1 MQDRSPYARRA
12 SAPSGSRRAAP
23 SDFSRRPP
31 SASARRSPASASRR
45 TPSSSASARRS
56 PSAAVRR
63 TPSGT
68 GRRPPA
74 AARGN
79 PPSGGAPRRPAGPQ
93 RPRKQRRFRLR
104 LRPIPL
110 LVLAAV
116 LCLGIYAIRFA
127 TVLGVGEPRFID
139 NLSIGG
145 VSIAGYTYE
154 EAEQLAAELEETWRN
169 EAYTLSYQDARWTFT
184 RAMVDADADYETQ
197 LRYAW
202 NLGHTGNIFERK
214 QTIEYYD
221 AHPYDFALNVTYD
234 EAKLDA
240 FIDEI
245 CAALDK
251 DAVDAV
257 VVPDVGGP
265 VVLTQAEVGLKVN
278 RDQLKEQMVALI
290 EGGEADT
297 AIPAEAVMPAVN
309 TDDASFQVIA
319 EFSTETDFRGSAS
332 LHNIRLAL
340 NAYNGMVVMP
350 GQRVSFNEVVGP
362 RTQAAGFREGTE
374 YAGDTTTTGWGGGI
388 CQASTTLYNAL
399 VIADMHI
406 VERNPH
412 SMTVQYVDPSC
423 DAAVVDGGKDL
434 IFEND
439 SDSPIYIYT
448 SVDDE
453 HATVTIYGKR
463 PDYRYELVSVIVEE
477 NVPSTRKVYI
487 DDTEGE
493 HAYYTDET
501 ALHSKGKPGCVSQ
514 GWVVAYDW
522 DTGEEVSR
530 TQVSS
535 DHYSPGASTYWR
547 GVHSRMDYQ
556 VGTNPNY

>member
-1 MQDRSPYARRA
+1 MPRR
-12 SAPSGSRRAAP
+12 PSGAHTSTYR
-23 SDFSRRPP
+23 SSGTRRPAP
-31 SASARRSPASASRR
+31 
-45 TPSSSASARRS
+45 PSSSARRTSSGRPQPSSGARR
-56 PSAAVRR
+56 
-63 TPSGT
+63 PSGGSRPRPAPN
-68 GRRPPA
+68 GRRPT
-74 AARGN
+74 
-79 PPSGGAPRRPAGPQ
+79 PPRRRAPR
-93 RPRKQRRFRLR
+93 RRFRLR
-104 LRPIPL
+104 PVPL
-110 LVLAAV
+110 ILLACAIALIAYAIHFASV
-116 LCLGIYAIRFA
+116 LGIG
-127 TVLGVGEPRFID
+127 TPTFIG
-139 NLSIGG
+139 NLSIEGTSLSG
-145 VSIAGYTYE
+145 LTYE
-154 EAEQLAAELEETWRN
+154 EGAALISELEEQWRT
-169 EAYTLSYQDARWTFT
+169 ETYSLSYQDARDFP

-309 TDDASFQVIA
+309 TGDASFQVIA

-423 DAAVVDGGKDL
+423 DAAVSWTNKDL
-434 IFEND
+434 VFQNNTEH
-439 SDSPIYIYT
+439 PIYIYT
-448 SVDDE
+448 SVTDE
-453 HATVTIYGKR
+453 EATVTVYGHR
-463 PDYRYELVSVIVEE
+463 PDYRYELVSVLIEE
-477 NVPSTRKVYI
+477 DVPSTRVVYI
-487 DDTEGE
+487 EDTEGT

-501 ALHSKGKPGCVSQ
+501 ALQSRGKSGCVSE
-514 GWVVAYDW
+514 GWIIAYDW